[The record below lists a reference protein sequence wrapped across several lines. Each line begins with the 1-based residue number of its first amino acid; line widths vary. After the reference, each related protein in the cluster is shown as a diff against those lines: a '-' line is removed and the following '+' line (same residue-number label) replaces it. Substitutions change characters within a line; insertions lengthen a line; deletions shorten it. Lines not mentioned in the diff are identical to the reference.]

1 MKIPLQNI
9 KFLVLL
15 SIATALIISLASTTN
30 PSLAG
35 PENKTLSQPQ
45 GIKGMATNNSNVV
58 LVHGGWADGSSWGKV
73 INILTNS
80 GLNVIAVQ
88 LPLHSLADDV
98 ATVKRAVEHI
108 GGPVILV
115 GHSYGGLVI
124 TNAGFNNSN
133 VTGLVYIAAFA
144 PDEGQSISDFVDVT
158 KWPKDFLILD
168 SAGLAYIN
176 PIHFSPYF
184 AEDVD
189 KTEGNVMVT
198 AQKPFNQ
205 SIFVEKSGPP
215 AWKQLPVWYQISDN
229 DRMIPPD
236 AQRQF
241 AKQMNATT
249 ISVNASHVSY
259 VSHPDEIAKLIIDA
273 AKGSTT

>member
-35 PENKTLSQPQ
+35 PENKTFNQPQ
-45 GIKGMATNNSNVV
+45 GIKGIATNNSNVV
-58 LVHGGWADGSSWGKV
+58 LVHGAWADGSSWGKV

-80 GLNVIAVQ
+80 GPNVIAVQ

-98 ATVKRAVEHI
+98 ATAKRAVEHI

-158 KWPKDFLILD
+158 KWPKDF
-168 SAGLAYIN
+168 
-176 PIHFSPYF
+176 
-184 AEDVD
+184 
-189 KTEGNVMVT
+189 
-198 AQKPFNQ
+198 
-205 SIFVEKSGPP
+205 
-215 AWKQLPVWYQISDN
+215 
-229 DRMIPPD
+229 
-236 AQRQF
+236 
-241 AKQMNATT
+241 
-249 ISVNASHVSY
+249 
-259 VSHPDEIAKLIIDA
+259 
-273 AKGSTT
+273 